1 MRFSEAMQ
9 DKKFLKWMFTL
20 SLPIAMQNLINASVN
35 TADTIMVGQLG
46 EASIA
51 SVGLANQVFFILS
64 LILFGVGSGCNVFVA
79 QFWG

>member
-46 EASIA
+46 EASIGICWPRQ
-51 SVGLANQVFFILS
+51 SGVFYSFADS
-64 LILFGVGSGCNVFVA
+64 
-79 QFWG
+79 FWCRQRL